1 MPERVAIFKYTSDIN
16 NLSYVIAFMEPELKV
31 LAPECSMGG
40 DKPSFFWH
48 RFFTGNS
55 HVG

>member
-1 MPERVAIFKYTSDIN
+1 MPERVAIFKYTSDVN
-16 NLSYVIAFMEPELKV
+16 KLSYVIAFMEPELKV